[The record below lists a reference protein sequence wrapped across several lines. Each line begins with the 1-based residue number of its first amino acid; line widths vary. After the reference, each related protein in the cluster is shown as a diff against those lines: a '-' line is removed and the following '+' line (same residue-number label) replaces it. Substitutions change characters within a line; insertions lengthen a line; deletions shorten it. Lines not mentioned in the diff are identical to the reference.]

1 MAFIRFALG
10 VLIAV
15 TVLVLAIPA
24 VVLVDLVSGGTGLGL
39 CPDGLGTC
47 TTSIFTIAELT
58 VLLSIVLVVLG
69 AGMALCVR
77 LLRRAG

>member
-1 MAFIRFALG
+1 MAFVRFALG
-10 VLIAV
+10 VLIVV
-15 TVLVLAIPA
+15 TVVVAAIPA

-47 TTSIFTIAELT
+47 TTSVYTIAELT
-58 VLLSIVLVVLG
+58 VVLSIVLVALG
-69 AGMALCVR
+69 AGIALGIR